1 MLYLIYYL
9 NIPLFSLTILNPFQI
24 DQVCE
29 KQAINF
35 NVFIHFMILCDKS
48 SMLHTKLLP
57 QTVHTNN
64 TLLQIPQ

>member
-29 KQAINF
+29 KQAINL

-48 SMLHTKLLP
+48 SMLHTKS
-57 QTVHTNN
+57 T
-64 TLLQIPQ
+64 IYFSRFKS